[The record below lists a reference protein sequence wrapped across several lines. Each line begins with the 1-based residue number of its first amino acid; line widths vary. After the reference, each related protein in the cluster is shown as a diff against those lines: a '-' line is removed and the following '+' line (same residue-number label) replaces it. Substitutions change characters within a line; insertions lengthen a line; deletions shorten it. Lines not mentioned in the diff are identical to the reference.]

1 MFILVSIPKEADLFR
16 YNLTDLVS
24 IKLAKLPVSNLWRLP
39 LHHLHGATTT
49 CTIVP
54 LYELKVSG
62 GSSFHC
68 RVLVG
73 ARQPDRLP
81 HATQGRV
88 TQLVKPPKK
97 MINKN
102 ATQGQVTQDWL
113 VKPNPWFSST
123 STCNQTK
130 TPEVYDLK
138 IQSLKADDLWSTN
151 GHKQSKNLK
160 VSMTFWL
167 TDLLG
172 VGSWDD

>member
-1 MFILVSIPKEADLFR
+1 MFILVPIPKEADLFR

-88 TQLVKPPKK
+88 TQ
-97 MINKN
+97 
-102 ATQGQVTQDWL
+102 DWL

-172 VGSWDD
+172 VGSGDD